1 MTRKE
6 FLLLSKGDKI
16 RIADKWPENPL
27 NVWRNSEGLMDK
39 WLGKEVTVHDVL
51 NDFVRIVED
60 KGCCEFNDSGHW
72 AWHYNMLEHITEDA
86 NSEFEPSSDIDL
98 MSFLGA

>member
-51 NDFVRIVED
+51 NDFDDIGVPFSLIGNTCHEEL
-60 KGCCEFNDSGHW
+60 EFSGHG
-72 AWHYNMLEHITEDA
+72 H
-86 NSEFEPSSDIDL
+86 
-98 MSFLGA
+98 